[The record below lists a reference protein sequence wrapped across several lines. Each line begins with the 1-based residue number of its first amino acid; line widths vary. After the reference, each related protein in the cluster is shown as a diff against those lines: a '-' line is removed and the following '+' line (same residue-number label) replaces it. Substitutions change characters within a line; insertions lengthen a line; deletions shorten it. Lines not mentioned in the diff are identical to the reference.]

1 LELLYKFAP
10 STKGIQQMNV
20 FVNISHPA
28 HMHFFKNAMRTLS
41 QRGHRVLVGARI
53 KEFTLQL
60 LNEAHFEYKTLTE
73 KGTGPLGLIKELIEQ
88 QIKISAIIRKTP
100 VDLMLQISGIF
111 NAPVGRCYGIPTLAF
126 SDTENDRWANLIS
139 FSLSKYVISPTC
151 FSHDAGGSWAN
162 QIHYPGYHELAYLSP
177 RYAPQVRRPRN
188 RFLVRFVGWGAGH
201 DIGEKSLSVESKI
214 ELVKILSRS
223 GSVHISSEAPLP
235 DALAPFAFKMH
246 PSEVHEFM
254 ATCKMI
260 VGESATMASEAACL
274 GIPAIFISNTGRGYT
289 TEQDT
294 RYDMVRHYRLDQWA
308 DVVQTA
314 AQWAERDLYEEWQ
327 DKRRKMLSDKI
338 DVTSWLVDLVE
349 GYPGSIADAKRG
361 AFERYRIK

>member
-1 LELLYKFAP
+1 
-10 STKGIQQMNV
+10 
-20 FVNISHPA
+20 
-28 HMHFFKNAMRTLS
+28 MHFFKNAMKILS

-60 LNEAHFEYKTLTE
+60 LNEAHLEYTTLTK

-88 QIKISAIIRKTP
+88 QIKIAAIIRKTP

-111 NAPVGRCYGIPTLAF
+111 NAPVGKCYGIPTLAF
-126 SDTENDRWANLIS
+126 SDTENDRLANQIS
-139 FSLSKYVISPTC
+139 FSLSKYVISPCC
-151 FSHDAGGSWAN
+151 FSKDAGGSWAN

-177 RYAPQVRRPRN
+177 KYAPEVMRPQN
-188 RFLVRFVGWGAGH
+188 KFLVRFVGWGAGH
-201 DIGEKSLSVESKI
+201 DIGEKSLSIESKI
-214 ELVKILSRS
+214 ELVQILSRF

-235 DALAPFAFKMH
+235 EALAHLAFKMH
-246 PSEVHEFM
+246 PSKIHDFM
-254 ATCKMI
+254 ATCKLI
-260 VGESATMASEAACL
+260 VGESATMASEAACM

-294 RYDMVRHYRLDQWA
+294 RYDLVRHYRLDQWEEILQR
-308 DVVQTA
+308 VEEL
-314 AQWAERDLYEEWQ
+314 AQGDLYDEWQ
-327 DKRRKMLSDKI
+327 EKRRKMLSDKI

-361 AFERYRIK
+361 SFEKYRIRGSV

>member
-1 LELLYKFAP
+1 
-10 STKGIQQMNV
+10 MNV

-28 HMHFFKNAMRTLS
+28 HMHFFKNAMKILS

-60 LNEAHFEYKTLTE
+60 LNGAHFEYTTLTK
-73 KGTGPLGLIKELIEQ
+73 KGAGPLGLIKELIEQ
-88 QIKISAIIRKTP
+88 QLKISRIIRKTSI
-100 VDLMLQISGIF
+100 DLMLQISGIF
-111 NAPVGRCYGIPTLAF
+111 NAPVGMCYGIPTLAF
-126 SDTENDRWANLIS
+126 SDTENDKWANKIS

-177 RYAPQVRRPRN
+177 QYAPEVKRPHN

-201 DIGEKSLSVESKI
+201 DIGEKSLSIESKI
-214 ELVKILSRS
+214 QLVQILSRF

-235 DALAPFAFKMH
+235 DALAQFAFKMH
-246 PSEVHEFM
+246 PSEIHGFL
-254 ATCKMI
+254 ATCKLI

-294 RYDMVRHYRLDQWA
+294 RYDLVRHYRLDQWEEILQR
-308 DVVQTA
+308 VEEW
-314 AQWAERDLYEEWQ
+314 AQGDLYDEWQ
-327 DKRRKMLSDKI
+327 EKRRKLLSDKI
-338 DVTSWLVDLVE
+338 DVTSWLVDLVA
-349 GYPGSIADAKRG
+349 GYPESIADAQRG
-361 AFERYRIK
+361 SFEKYRIKCAV